1 MVCAKHVL
9 ERIQHSTNYTFFGQD
24 TRIRS
29 VFYNFNSKLYFFQI
43 FKNELQSIERVA
55 IGSVKSTSRPESVG
69 VKTNK
74 HSNLNLINSA
84 SDKMHVKILNSDPKK
99 HIPISNKRGTNKK
112 FSNLAFSAY

>member
-1 MVCAKHVL
+1 MVCAKQVL
-9 ERIQHSTNYTFFGQD
+9 ERIQHSTNYAFFGQD
-24 TRIRS
+24 TRISS

-43 FKNELQSIERVA
+43 FKIQSIERVA

-74 HSNLNLINSA
+74 QSNLNLINSA

-112 FSNLAFSAY
+112 FSNLAFSA